1 MSAYRKPVT
10 RSLRI
15 VFGEDTG
22 DWAGTEV
29 VIRSRLE
36 IGDSLGL
43 IPPLA
48 RNASK
53 EERRRRVVDWGDAWL
68 LSWNV
73 EEPVLG
79 PDGEQVLTPE
89 GEPLWAPMPC
99 DGEHLATTD
108 PEFYMLVYYLHEQA
122 LAPQV
127 VAETSLDPNS
137 PGSSDS
143 GANRGP
149 STEQISAA
157 PNELNQEP
165 VSLADATRRSRR
177 SS

>member
-1 MSAYRKPVT
+1 MSAYRKAPI
-10 RSLRI
+10 RSLRL

-22 DWAGTEV
+22 DWVGTEV
-29 VIRSRLE
+29 VTRSRLE

-53 EERRRRVVDWGDAWL
+53 EERRRRVIDWGDAWL

-73 EEPVLG
+73 EEPVLD
-79 PDGEQVLTPE
+79 PDGNQVITPE

-99 DGEHLATTD
+99 DGEHLATCD
-108 PEFYMLVYYLHEQA
+108 PEFYMILYYLHELK

-127 VAETSLDPNS
+127 VAETTLDPNL

-143 GANRGP
+143 GASHGP
-149 STEQISAA
+149 STEPASAA
-157 PNELNQEP
+157 PNEPSPAP
-165 VSLADATRRSRR
+165 VVLADVTRRSRR